1 MAVVQRNIGSKR
13 EFKSDSIIAFGEVN
27 KDTFK
32 ATLKMADGKLF
43 NLPETNKADLQK
55 YTEIFVAF
63 NDWVITELP

>member
-1 MAVVQRNIGSKR
+1 MAVVETTIGSKR
-13 EFKSDSIIAFGEVN
+13 KFQSDTVVAFGEVN

-55 YTEIFVAF
+55 YAEVFAAF
-63 NDWVITELP
+63 NIWVAAELP